1 MSGSFFSGTIRP
13 LVGKAAVASESLSA
27 SSKLNPVDDVSM
39 PIKAHGRTF
48 GNAGPRA
55 IFIDGLRRELE
66 GIDVRQSLS
75 THLAQG
81 PRKPVDGDGVLINAD
96 DLALNAIPLMGNAT
110 TVFYSQRR
118 GR

>member
-1 MSGSFFSGTIRP
+1 MKSQILRKSWT
-13 LVGKAAVASESLSA
+13 AMALSA

-110 TVFYSQRR
+110 TVFYSESQ